1 MELRLLFAWT
11 LGKPTCLVD
20 VPRYLPRI
28 QQVGCLGRI
37 EFRLMVRGDG
47 CVWNFESRLVKRLQL
62 SVWSFGDSGFRFTV
76 SNLQCCLVLIC
87 PILGACKNQKTL
99 NLSPRILKP

>member
-28 QQVGCLGRI
+28 EQVGCLGRI
-37 EFRLMVRGDG
+37 EFRLMVRGG
-47 CVWNFESRLVKRLQL
+47 WVCVEFRVSSR
-62 SVWSFGDSGFRFTV
+62 
-76 SNLQCCLVLIC
+76 
-87 PILGACKNQKTL
+87 
-99 NLSPRILKP
+99 